1 MVEAAKTDVAKPD
14 YLSLVNKSGSGFNV
28 SELVT
33 AMVASEIEPKRI
45 LQTSKKDKTESAI
58 SGIGFLNSQVAVT
71 QKNFQTIKGDKFFDI
86 TSSNPTGVEIIPKD
100 ETKLTTGFR
109 TISDVNIARKM
120 IFELSGFSSLTDL
133 YTANLTIDHGSWAKT
148 TYSDTANYASQT
160 TYVVT
165 SELSGADVT
174 EIRNNSS
181 WTDLGATIPVGS
193 KFTIN
198 NGANGTISAASI
210 RQADSY
216 AFTDKNLLQSDALNF
231 TNKTVS
237 EVVALL
243 DAQKDLEAKLV
254 DTTGEGTNYSV
265 IISGDETGLTNAFR
279 ITGHSRWET
288 STVPDA
294 NQVANQI
301 SNKFS
306 QLSTDATF
314 KLDGV
319 DVTRKKNSITDL
331 IEGASIELKSDFSAT
346 ATIGLSRSESATKKT
361 VEDVIFSL
369 NEFKDEIDR
378 LTFID
383 IEGDENGEL
392 AMDPSATSIKN
403 RFKRL
408 AVQPIKGFGDKSVYL
423 SQLGIKTDS
432 NGKYFLDEYTFNKTF
447 SENPEYFGGLKDD
460 NLSASSSEISVSK
473 SEFTKME
480 EGSLTVSQVGG
491 QWKIG
496 EDHLTRVDYNGGSR
510 FTSVKHPGL
519 VILSASV
526 DPGTFNIYV
535 GENFSKKIDT
545 LMTSILDLESPLNS
559 ARESY
564 QNLTADIEER
574 LTVLEEREKLITTKY
589 TAQFGQMEQSMT
601 QFNSTKTLL
610 DNFIEAWKKQK

>member
-33 AMVASEIEPKRI
+33 AIVASEIEPKRI

-86 TSSNPTGVEIIPKD
+86 TSSNPTGVEIVPKD

-109 TISDVNIARKM
+109 TISDVNIAKKM

-148 TYSDTANYASQT
+148 SYSDTANYASQT

-237 EVVALL
+237 EVVALI

-279 ITGHSRWET
+279 ITGHS
-288 STVPDA
+288 
-294 NQVANQI
+294 N
-301 SNKFS
+301 
-306 QLSTDATF
+306 
-314 KLDGV
+314 
-319 DVTRKKNSITDL
+319 VTRKKNSITDL
-331 IEGASIELKSDFSAT
+331 IEGASIELKSDFSAA

-383 IEGDENGEL
+383 VDGDENGEL

-460 NLSASSSEISVSK
+460 NLSASSSEVSVSK

-496 EDHLTRVDYNGGSR
+496 EDHLTRVDYKGGSR

-519 VILSASV
+519 VIVSASV

-545 LMTSILDLESPLNS
+545 LMTSILDLESPLNN

-574 LTVLEEREKLITTKY
+574 LTALEEREKLITTKY
-589 TAQFGQMEQSMT
+589 TEQFGKMEQSMT

>member
-33 AMVASEIEPKRI
+33 AIVASEIEPKRI

-86 TSSNPTGVEIIPKD
+86 TSSNPTGVEIVPKD

-216 AFTDKNLLQSDALNF
+216 SFTDKNLLHSDALNF

-346 ATIGLSRSESATKKT
+346 ATIGLSRSESATKKLLRM
-361 VEDVIFSL
+361 S
-369 NEFKDEIDR
+369 
-378 LTFID
+378 
-383 IEGDENGEL
+383 
-392 AMDPSATSIKN
+392 S
-403 RFKRL
+403 
-408 AVQPIKGFGDKSVYL
+408 
-423 SQLGIKTDS
+423 
-432 NGKYFLDEYTFNKTF
+432 FL
-447 SENPEYFGGLKDD
+447 
-460 NLSASSSEISVSK
+460 
-473 SEFTKME
+473 
-480 EGSLTVSQVGG
+480 
-491 QWKIG
+491 
-496 EDHLTRVDYNGGSR
+496 
-510 FTSVKHPGL
+510 
-519 VILSASV
+519 
-526 DPGTFNIYV
+526 
-535 GENFSKKIDT
+535 
-545 LMTSILDLESPLNS
+545 
-559 ARESY
+559 
-564 QNLTADIEER
+564 
-574 LTVLEEREKLITTKY
+574 
-589 TAQFGQMEQSMT
+589 
-601 QFNSTKTLL
+601 
-610 DNFIEAWKKQK
+610 

>member
-14 YLSLVNKSGSGFNV
+14 YLSLVNKGGSGFNV

-33 AMVASEIEPKRI
+33 AIVASEIEPKRI
-45 LQTSKKDKTESAI
+45 LQSSKKEKTESAI
-58 SGIGFLNSQVAVT
+58 SGIGFLNSQVGIT
-71 QKNFQTIKGDKFFDI
+71 QKNFQTIKSGKFFNV
-86 TSSNPTGVEIIPKD
+86 TSSNTTGVEVVPKD
-100 ETKLTTGFR
+100 ETKLTPGFR
-109 TISDVNIARKM
+109 TLSDVSIAKKM
-120 IFELSGFSSLTDL
+120 IYELSGFTSLTQL
-133 YTANLTIDHGSWAKT
+133 HSANLTIDHGSWAKT
-148 TYSDTANYASQT
+148 SYTDTADYASQI
-160 TYVVT
+160 TYEVT

-174 EIRNNSS
+174 TIRNNSS

-198 NGANGTISAASI
+198 NGANGNISSAKI
-210 RQADSY
+210 KQADSY
-216 AFTDKNLLQSDALNF
+216 AFTDKDLARSDPLNF
-231 TNKTVS
+231 SNKTVG
-237 EVVALL
+237 EVVALIN
-243 DAQKDLEAKLV
+243 AQKDLEAKIV

-265 IISGDETGLTNAFR
+265 IITGDETGLSNAFR

-306 QLSTDATF
+306 QLSSDASF

-331 IEGASIELKSDFSAT
+331 IDGASIELKSDFTAK
-346 ATIGLSRSESATKKT
+346 ATIGISRSEAATKKT

-383 IEGDENGEL
+383 VDGDKNGDL

-432 NGKYFLDEYTFNKTF
+432 NGQYFLDEYTFNKTF
-447 SENPEYFGGLKDD
+447 SENPQYFGGLKDD
-460 NLSASSSEISVSK
+460 NLSASSSDISISK

-480 EGSLTVSQVGG
+480 EGSITVSKVGG

-519 VILSASV
+519 VMVSASV
-526 DPGTFNIYV
+526 DPGTFNVYV

-545 LMTSILDLESPLNS
+545 LMNSILDLESPLNS

-564 QNLTADIEER
+564 QNLTSDIEER
-574 LTVLEEREKLITTKY
+574 LTALEERENLITTKY
-589 TAQFGQMEQSMT
+589 TAQFGKMEQSMT
-601 QFNSTKTLL
+601 QFNSTKSLL

>member
-1 MVEAAKTDVAKPD
+1 
-14 YLSLVNKSGSGFNV
+14 
-28 SELVT
+28 VT
-33 AMVASEIEPKRI
+33 AIVASEIEPKRI
-45 LQTSKKDKTESAI
+45 LQSSKKEKTESAI
-58 SGIGFLNSQVAVT
+58 SGIGFLNSQVGIT
-71 QKNFQTIKGDKFFDI
+71 QKNFQTIKSGKFFNV
-86 TSSNPTGVEIIPKD
+86 TSSNTTGVEVVPKD
-100 ETKLTTGFR
+100 ETKLTPGFR
-109 TISDVNIARKM
+109 TLSDVSIAKKM
-120 IFELSGFSSLTDL
+120 IYELSGFTSLTQL
-133 YTANLTIDHGSWAKT
+133 HSANLTIDHGSWAKT
-148 TYSDTANYASQT
+148 SYTDTADYASQI

-174 EIRNNSS
+174 TIRNNSS

-198 NGANGTISAASI
+198 NGANGNLSSAKI
-210 RQADSY
+210 KQADSY
-216 AFTDKNLLQSDALNF
+216 AFTDKNLAHSDALNF
-231 TNKTVS
+231 SYKTVG
-237 EVVALL
+237 EVVSLIN
-243 DAQKDLEAKLV
+243 AQKDLEAKIV
-254 DTTGEGTNYSV
+254 DTTGEGTNFSV
-265 IISGDETGLTNAFR
+265 IITGDETGLSNAFR

-301 SNKFS
+301 SNNFS
-306 QLSTDATF
+306 QLSSDASF

-331 IEGASIELKSDFSAT
+331 IEGASIELKSDFTAK
-346 ATIGLSRSESATKKT
+346 ATIGISRSEAATKKT

-383 IEGDENGEL
+383 VDGDKNGDL

-432 NGKYFLDEYTFNKTF
+432 NGQYFLDEYTFNKTF
-447 SENPEYFGGLKDD
+447 SENPQYFGGLKDD
-460 NLSASSSEISVSK
+460 NLSASSSEISISK

-480 EGSLTVSQVGG
+480 EGSITVSKVGD

-519 VILSASV
+519 VMVSASV
-526 DPGTFNIYV
+526 DPGTFNVYV

-545 LMTSILDLESPLNS
+545 LMNSILDLESPLNS

-564 QNLTADIEER
+564 QNLTSDIEER
-574 LTVLEEREKLITTKY
+574 LTALEERENLITTKY
-589 TAQFGQMEQSMT
+589 TAQFGKMEQSMT
-601 QFNSTKTLL
+601 QFNSTKSLL